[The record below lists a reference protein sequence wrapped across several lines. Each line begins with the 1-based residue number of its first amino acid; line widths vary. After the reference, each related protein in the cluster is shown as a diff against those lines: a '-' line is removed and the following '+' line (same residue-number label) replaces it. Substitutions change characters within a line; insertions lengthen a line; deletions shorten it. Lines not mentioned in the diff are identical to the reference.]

1 LRTDGLFLGRRQGGP
16 KRPSPT
22 KITARMAVE
31 PLLDPARNFADGE
44 VLSGAKVVQI
54 TMWSQRVSVVR
65 AIMWVYLDLTQSMLV
80 LV

>member
-1 LRTDGLFLGRRQGGP
+1 
-16 KRPSPT
+16 
-22 KITARMAVE
+22 MAAE
-31 PLLDPARNFADGE
+31 PLLDPECNWVDGE

>member
-1 LRTDGLFLGRRQGGP
+1 
-16 KRPSPT
+16 
-22 KITARMAVE
+22 MAVE

-44 VLSGAKVVQI
+44 ILSGAKVVQI